1 MPRTRKKE
9 PLNRDGELFGAR
21 LKELRLKRGMT
32 LQALADE
39 AEMSLTYLSDMER
52 GMKIPS
58 LTTMIRLAVAL
69 RCKVADL
76 VRTIDAE
83 GPQNLLPP
91 PK

>member
-9 PLNRDGELFGAR
+9 PISRDGELFGAR
-21 LKELRLKRGMT
+21 LKELRLKRGLT

-58 LTTMIRLAVAL
+58 LTTMIRLAAAL
-69 RCKVADL
+69 RFKVSAFVTIFDDVDL
-76 VRTIDAE
+76 TA
-83 GPQNLLPP
+83 LLP
-91 PK
+91 K